1 MTKPKAKSKTKSETL
16 ESKRSRRKGPELL
29 DPEEK
34 RTHTVSVRLNKA
46 ELELLDSSRSGPQML
61 RGEYLRAASF
71 YKIPPSIPEIN
82 REAWV
87 ALARSSANLN
97 QIAQRI
103 NKNDLPGVTELRQT
117 LEDFRRS
124 LLVSKAIFQEKQ
136 IEGKENESKN

>member
-1 MTKPKAKSKTKSETL
+1 MTKPKAKPKTKSRAL
-16 ESKRSRRKGPELL
+16 ESKRSRRKGPEPL

-46 ELELLDSSRSGPQML
+46 ELELLDSSRSGLQML

-71 YKIPPSIPEIN
+71 YKLPPSIPEIN
-82 REAWV
+82 REAWI

-97 QIAQRI
+97 QITQRI

-124 LLVSKAIFQEKQ
+124 LLVTKAIFQEKQ
-136 IEGKENESKN
+136 IKGQENESKN